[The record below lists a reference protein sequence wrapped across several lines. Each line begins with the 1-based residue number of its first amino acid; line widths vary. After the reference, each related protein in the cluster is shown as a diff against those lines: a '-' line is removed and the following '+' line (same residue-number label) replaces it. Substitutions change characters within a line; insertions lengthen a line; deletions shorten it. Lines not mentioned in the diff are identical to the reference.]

1 MITSIVQR
9 PFVSWATLNRKS
21 LILRLESYSLYVGH
35 RHIGYKVLE
44 PVYKISKGAF
54 FVVPQK
60 EIQKQESI
68 SIVLTHRCTIY

>member
-44 PVYKISKGAF
+44 P
-54 FVVPQK
+54 
-60 EIQKQESI
+60 
-68 SIVLTHRCTIY
+68 IY